1 MTLLDAARV
10 ALAVFVAAIVQTSI
24 LNAVELGGGT
34 PDLLLVTLVAVAL
47 LRGPIY
53 GAAAGFLGGL
63 VVDTALLGTL
73 GQTSLLLTVAGYW
86 IGRYGETT
94 GRDRDR
100 SHAPLLS
107 IVVVTILYAVCALAL
122 HFMLGDAVS
131 ARLVLVDA
139 LLPAVVLNA
148 LLAFPVYAL
157 ARRLLPPTEVRER
170 AREVT
175 LLG

>member
-1 MTLLDAARV
+1 MTALDAGKI
-10 ALAVFVAAIVQTSI
+10 ALAVFAAAIVQTSV

-47 LRGPIY
+47 LRGPVF
-53 GAAAGFLGGL
+53 GAAAGFFAGL
-63 VVDTALLGTL
+63 VLDTALLATL

-94 GRDRDR
+94 GRDR

-107 IVVVTILYAVCALAL
+107 VVVVTVLYAVSALAL
-122 HFMLGDAVS
+122 HFMLGDPVS

-139 LLPAVVLNA
+139 LLPAIVLNA
-148 LLAFPVYAL
+148 LLTIPVYAVV
-157 ARRLLPPTEVRER
+157 RRLLRPPAPQR
-170 AREVT
+170 AREVR